1 MLIPKQAGAWCSRGV
16 SPPPNQSREPCRALQ
31 QTSTA
36 SRSSALPPQRRIRRV
51 RRGRA
56 ALPMPCTAARRYA
69 TFLPLLLCSLGG
81 WPRLALLDK
90 QAGRHSMDH
99 LLLLLWPAALSPVAR
114 PGPARTSSPPPSDRA
129 GVDQRT
135 IHHPSISLKRRDRG
149 HPLLIDRDPASL
161 LPPSPSPADSQL
173 QSPSSIAGLTS
184 APWPQ
189 QRKCLVPQPA
199 TTAYHSHTS
208 RPAA

>member
-1 MLIPKQAGAWCSRGV
+1 MLIPKQAGALCSRGV

-56 ALPMPCTAARRYA
+56 ALPMPCTAARRDA

-90 QAGRHSMDH
+90 QAGQ
-99 LLLLLWPAALSPVAR
+99 ALYGSSFAFALACRFIARRPAR
-114 PGPARTSSPPPSDRA
+114 PGP
-129 GVDQRT
+129 
-135 IHHPSISLKRRDRG
+135 H
-149 HPLLIDRDPASL
+149 LL
-161 LPPSPSPADSQL
+161 SPSERSSWGGSADD
-173 QSPSSIAGLTS
+173 PSSIHLLEKKRKGPSVTDRSRPGLSPPSITVTTSGLTTPKPQLHRRPHLRPLAAAKEMPRPS
-184 APWPQ
+184 A
-189 QRKCLVPQPA
+189 
-199 TTAYHSHTS
+199 SHH
-208 RPAA
+208 RLP